1 MAPQERRV
9 EPSIWLRPWVSE
21 FRVAWTSPGGI
32 YDLVHVPDG
41 EAGLL
46 FRATGEGT
54 GDLSAMGPVR
64 RARYKTVPA
73 ARFYVCVC
81 LHPGR
86 ARRALGLPLCELTD
100 RIVPLEALWNSLG
113 RTLCE
118 QLIESGPSRAVPL
131 FEEALRTFTAL
142 QKTEPAHVVNQI
154 VRAID
159 EAPEVSVDE
168 HARSIGLS
176 TRQLRHLFR
185 VELGMGPKHYVRIA
199 RVRRLLVKARTK
211 VAWADLALDAGFYDQ
226 AHMTADFRDL
236 LNSTPDAFLSGRTR
250 RNSYS
255 EFHNPIISPNSLE
268 PTPSNER
275 NGNSQLFR

>member
-1 MAPQERRV
+1 MAMAPQERRV

-100 RIVPLEALWNSLG
+100 RIVPLEAL
-113 RTLCE
+113 
-118 QLIESGPSRAVPL
+118 
-131 FEEALRTFTAL
+131 RTFTAL
-142 QKTEPAHVVNQI
+142 QKSEPAHVVNQI

-159 EAPEVSVDE
+159 EAPVVSVDE

-176 TRQLRHLFR
+176 TRQLRHLCR
-185 VELGMGPKHYVRIA
+185 VELGKGPKHYIRIA
-199 RVRRLLVKARTK
+199 RVRRLLVKTRTK

-226 AHMTADFRDL
+226 AHMIADFRDL

-268 PTPSNER
+268 PTPSHER
-275 NGNSQLFR
+275 NGNSQ